1 MKAIAYGMLLAIWLS
16 VAGCTV
22 GEALLGAG
30 AAGLGGYLLGEH
42 SGDHRPTRYYRCE
55 EGKHYDRCY

>member
-1 MKAIAYGMLLAIWLS
+1 MKIILLSLLLIVLP
-16 VAGCTV
+16 GCTV

-42 SGDHRPTRYYRCE
+42 SENNHPTRYYHCE
-55 EGKHYDRCY
+55 RGPHYDRCY